1 MSQVYKEEITC
12 PNCNTKGT
20 FTCWSSINVDLD
32 PEAKEKVKNG
42 ELFKYTCPKCG
53 RWYNIEY
60 ETLYHDMSNKFM
72 VQYLCNPT
80 EERIKQF
87 YNETEQMKKLN
98 LVFDIRQRIVRDK
111 NAFIEKIMIFENELD
126 DAIVEVAKTIIL
138 QKMIENDPNME
149 IPAIYFHSID
159 DTNISFYIDDGRVL
173 NTDRSLYDSLAE
185 TYNSIVPKN
194 EFIEID
200 LKNAINYLKEKSN

>member
-1 MSQVYKEEITC
+1 M
-12 PNCNTKGT
+12 
-20 FTCWSSINVDLD
+20 
-32 PEAKEKVKNG
+32 KNG

-111 NAFIEKIMIFENELD
+111 HAFIEKIMIFENELD